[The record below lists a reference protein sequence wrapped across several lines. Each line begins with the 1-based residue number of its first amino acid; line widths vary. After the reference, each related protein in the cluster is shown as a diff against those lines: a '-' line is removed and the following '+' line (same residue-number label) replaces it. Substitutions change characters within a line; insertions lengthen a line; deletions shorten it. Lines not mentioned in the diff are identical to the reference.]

1 MARKSSGGAK
11 RTKSGGVSAKARAS
25 HGGGKGLKKGA
36 FPVFDARS
44 ASSALKLRGHAKG
57 SGRKTVLA
65 KVSRFAN
72 KTNNAS
78 LKASVK
84 RARAADK
91 KR

>member
-1 MARKSSGGAK
+1 MARKSTGTK
-11 RTKSGGVSAKARAS
+11 RTKSGTVTAKARAT
-25 HGGGKGLKKGA
+25 HGGGKGLKNGS
-36 FPVFDARS
+36 FPVWDARS
-44 ASSALKLRGHAKG
+44 ARSALKLRGHAKG
-57 SGRKTVLA
+57 AGRKTVVS

-78 LKASVK
+78 LKKAVK